1 MQIPVSH
8 ADWQVL
14 RAIARGKGK
23 PVVGTKLRVVPSHA
37 TKDGSFLTKLV
48 DTGLLEVLKAD
59 TDPFEATYRLTA
71 MGVEGAEYGLCE
83 MDFEAFKKLR
93 AKNT

>member
-1 MQIPVSH
+1 MQIAVSH

-23 PVVGTKLRVVPSHA
+23 PVVGTKLRVVPSRA

-48 DTGLLEVLKAD
+48 DTGLLEVVKAD

-71 MGVEGAEYGLCE
+71 VGAEAAEYGLCE
-83 MDFEAFKKLR
+83 VDFEVFKKLR
-93 AKNT
+93 AQKS